1 MKNSGKTQQGDGG
14 RRIARAEQE
23 IQKTIAQFLVSGF
36 SHRLLGLVTV
46 SKVMMPAD
54 LRAAKVYISVLGT
67 DEEQKNTIEVLQKR
81 AFEIQKFIGDQL
93 RMRFCPKL
101 TFFADDTTEH
111 VLKVDRILH
120 ELEEQKKLRLKA
132 ESSEEQGMEEPG
144 SDE

>member
-1 MKNSGKTQQGDGG
+1 MKTQGDGG

-23 IQKTIAQFLVSGF
+23 IQKTVALYLLSGF
-36 SHRLLGLVTV
+36 SQQLSGLVTI

-54 LRAAKVYISVLGT
+54 LRAAKVYVSVLGT
-67 DEEQKNTIEVLQKR
+67 QQERKATIETLQKR
-81 AFEIQKFIGDQL
+81 AFEIQKYIGDHL

-120 ELEEQKKLRLKA
+120 ELEEQKRKLAADTAVSNNTESEKA
-132 ESSEEQGMEEPG
+132 PADEQ
-144 SDE
+144 